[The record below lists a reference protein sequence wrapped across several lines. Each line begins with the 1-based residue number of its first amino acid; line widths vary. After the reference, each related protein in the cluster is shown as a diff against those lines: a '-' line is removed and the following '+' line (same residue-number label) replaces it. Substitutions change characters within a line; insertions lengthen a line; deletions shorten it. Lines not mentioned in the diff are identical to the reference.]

1 MQREIFFLCFYYLS
15 PGAIAS
21 KAENKLLKKLLK
33 GYNILER
40 PAYDENATVP
50 LKINLGYDYDMIY
63 NISKC
68 CNKYPPK
75 DNKNNIWKHAEIDR
89 YLEFVTA
96 DFYM

>member
-50 LKINLGYDYDMIY
+50 LKINLG
-63 NISKC
+63 
-68 CNKYPPK
+68 
-75 DNKNNIWKHAEIDR
+75 
-89 YLEFVTA
+89 
-96 DFYM
+96 